1 MCKYTFLYVN
11 FVNRLQLVVT
21 NFQILVENQFI
32 RSNFVIRLY
41 ISVSEALLVIL
52 TLISSAIAR
61 ELQGTL

>member
-1 MCKYTFLYVN
+1 M
-11 FVNRLQLVVT
+11 NRLQLVVT
-21 NFQILVENQFI
+21 NFQILFKDQFI